1 LVSHFPLE
9 VDDEVVRVDFALLD
23 AWLALAVE
31 SAFLLLQE

>member
-1 LVSHFPLE
+1 VS
-9 VDDEVVRVDFALLD
+9 VDFALLD